1 MIRKP
6 SSSSSSDFEP
16 RTSTPPPPPALP
28 SITSTSIARVSVLKC
43 WLAAGQQMLTLF
55 ASLWKVCNCKKPSP
69 GTSRKNADDDDG
81 GDGDNED
88 EDGLPPL
95 VQFYLAKLVLVL
107 QSWSSLLLFTR
118 RYQVQTFFNGHM
130 NVWQCASAIQLTNF
144 NGPTVCLRPIRKKEL

>member
-1 MIRKP
+1 M
-6 SSSSSSDFEP
+6 
-16 RTSTPPPPPALP
+16 
-28 SITSTSIARVSVLKC
+28 
-43 WLAAGQQMLTLF
+43 
-55 ASLWKVCNCKKPSP
+55 CNCKKPSP
-69 GTSRKNADDDDG
+69 GTSRKNADDDDD

-130 NVWQCASAIQLTNF
+130 NV
-144 NGPTVCLRPIRKKEL
+144 